1 MSESRIGIWVPRLHS
16 ACPCLLCPSSC
27 CAERDQ
33 GLHIWEVKGLQEG
46 WGNLQHTGKYN
57 GSLNKAV
64 NPQGPGYAETR
75 GQPTLKMSQWFT
87 KTHGCILRNRGG
99 YTAAA
104 GGDAHGA
111 RVSRSTDSKIHRG
124 HLDNHRYM
132 STHIHIHA
140 RCTHTHTAY
149 QLCNPGTSVSS
160 CHGGSMVVIHEDRE
174 SAECLCPSDT
184 SV

>member
-1 MSESRIGIWVPRLHS
+1 MLCRKRSGTAHLGGQGAARELGESATHRKIQWVTK
-16 ACPCLLCPSSC
+16 
-27 CAERDQ
+27 Q
-33 GLHIWEVKGLQEG
+33 GLEIQQSW
-46 WGNLQHTGKYN
+46 
-57 GSLNKAV
+57 AV
-64 NPQGPGYAETR
+64 DPQGPGYAETR

-174 SAECLCPSDT
+174 SAVCLCPSDT